1 MQKKLFLNGEGDKW
15 YLRNRKVLETRTY
28 ENDILCVNI
37 DRILK
42 LKSKKKILCLE
53 IGCADGS
60 RLNLIKKKFS
70 NIKVVGIDPSKK
82 AIVSGR
88 KKFGINLYEGTADNL
103 KLKRSSVDILIY
115 GFCLYL
121 CDEEDY
127 EKISDNANKVLKKDG
142 FLIIYDFFSKI
153 PIFKIYKHNKKVNSY
168 KKDFRKIF
176 KNFVTFSNKIISYNN
191 NINNKDLLAI
201 SVLKKK

>member
-88 KKFGINLYEGTADNL
+88 KKFGINLYKGTADNL
-103 KLKRSSVDILIY
+103 KLKRSSVDILI
-115 GFCLYL
+115 L
-121 CDEEDY
+121 
-127 EKISDNANKVLKKDG
+127 S
-142 FLIIYDFFSKI
+142 
-153 PIFKIYKHNKKVNSY
+153 
-168 KKDFRKIF
+168 
-176 KNFVTFSNKIISYNN
+176 
-191 NINNKDLLAI
+191 
-201 SVLKKK
+201 